1 MAGEEKMRKEE
12 GNYVDDNV
20 IYLSRD
26 YVEAEPGLSFEEIH
40 PRVKEN
46 ILNILEGGNGTIKI
60 KIHREGF
67 SLVKKFLQWG
77 NKRHTQL
84 FAEEIIKT
92 GNLIDLR
99 LRGLPLERQVAL
111 LDSSLANDTLDYVS
125 HVATGFF
132 EVYEGLDT
140 LPFQAFAHELLHPRE
155 MERYRYNIEDHEFQG
170 GEPVSRL
177 NWGIALVVNRRWL
190 ADHNIERYRCAKA
203 KYEQQL
209 KGKVFSHFEGY
220 LDHIETRIV
229 SNPLYLYMLEQEKK
243 K

>member
-99 LRGLPLERQVAL
+99 LRGLPLER
-111 LDSSLANDTLDYVS
+111 
-125 HVATGFF
+125 
-132 EVYEGLDT
+132 
-140 LPFQAFAHELLHPRE
+140 
-155 MERYRYNIEDHEFQG
+155 
-170 GEPVSRL
+170 
-177 NWGIALVVNRRWL
+177 
-190 ADHNIERYRCAKA
+190 
-203 KYEQQL
+203 
-209 KGKVFSHFEGY
+209 
-220 LDHIETRIV
+220 
-229 SNPLYLYMLEQEKK
+229 
-243 K
+243 

>member
-1 MAGEEKMRKEE
+1 MAGEEEMRKEE
-12 GNYVDDNV
+12 GNYVDGNV
-20 IYLSRD
+20 VYLSRD
-26 YVEAEPGLSFEEIH
+26 YVEAELGLSFEEIH

-46 ILNILEGGNGTIKI
+46 ILNILEGGNGT
-60 KIHREGF
+60 
-67 SLVKKFLQWG
+67 
-77 NKRHTQL
+77 
-84 FAEEIIKT
+84 IKT

-229 SNPLYLYMLEQEKK
+229 SNPLYLYMLEQENKK
-243 K
+243 